1 MLKMKAEERERE
13 LDQRA
18 CLAFEIDVGRER
30 ENVERKRFHVNAGG
44 ERKRGEKV
52 GRVI

>member
-1 MLKMKAEERERE
+1 M
-13 LDQRA
+13 
-18 CLAFEIDVGRER
+18 AFEIDVGRER

-52 GRVI
+52 GRVIWCGGCMKDWTHVI